1 MAEKKTRQDKKGRLL
16 ALKDY
21 LYQYTDEGHPATT
34 QELIDEM
41 TFRGYPGNRKT
52 IKDDIDVLNKFG
64 MDIVTNVSRGNS
76 FFIGERQFEL
86 PELKLLV
93 DAVSSSR
100 FISTGKSDVLI
111 KKISSMA
118 SVYQQEQIAPRIY
131 TADRIKTDN
140 TQLYYIV
147 DKLIEAVQEKK
158 KVRFQYQEYDADKNK
173 VLRNNGELYV
183 NSPYGCLWNDDY
195 YYLIGYSDKHC
206 KVVTFRIDRIIDL
219 ELIEENAVP
228 EPESFTIADY
238 VKKSIEMYDGEEQQV
253 ELLCDNEVMK
263 SVVDRFGEAIQTEKV
278 SESKFKAT
286 ITVSASKTFYAWTFR
301 FAGQIQIVS
310 PVKMRAEYMEMA
322 RKIIEN

>member
-1 MAEKKTRQDKKGRLL
+1 
-16 ALKDY
+16 
-21 LYQYTDEGHPATT
+21 
-34 QELIDEM
+34 
-41 TFRGYPGNRKT
+41 
-52 IKDDIDVLNKFG
+52 
-64 MDIVTNVSRGNS
+64 
-76 FFIGERQFEL
+76 
-86 PELKLLV
+86 
-93 DAVSSSR
+93 
-100 FISTGKSDVLI
+100 
-111 KKISSMA
+111 MA